1 MGEDA
6 DGHPLTENATIHD
19 VGLGGISFFLT
30 SPVAVGQVLDLILSS
45 REFGTLEGS
54 ATFRVQATVLRSA
67 RPSRAVRP
75 CFVAAEFKGEFATLN
90 CAINLV
96 TTADEIKKAVQ
107 FDERMREGTMPLG
120 WSRSKLHTEEKIN
133 WLLIANPDLTIDPE
147 GSLMG
152 WEFTNT
158 VGKVP
163 TFNDHCACMWP
174 VAARRRAAPGKN
186 LQTFLQES
194 TVHLET
200 AKTMGRHGKDE
211 AHSTSLLP

>member
-1 MGEDA
+1 MSMKPKLEALLEGWLGRWRATQRATSLPTDSSLVDHLESRGDANGLLSSTSVLAGGLSLSEDGRSRPSLPERRASDRVVDRSTLLVMGEDA

-75 CFVAAEFKGEFATLN
+75 YLVAAEFKGEFATLN

-120 WSRSKLHTEEKIN
+120 
-133 WLLIANPDLTIDPE
+133 
-147 GSLMG
+147 
-152 WEFTNT
+152 
-158 VGKVP
+158 
-163 TFNDHCACMWP
+163 
-174 VAARRRAAPGKN
+174 
-186 LQTFLQES
+186 
-194 TVHLET
+194 
-200 AKTMGRHGKDE
+200 
-211 AHSTSLLP
+211 